1 MYRFNLKN
9 TNYIKGVAILL
20 LLFHHL
26 FSGTVPGAIENLN
39 ISGTPWYCYFARYAK
54 TCVAIFTIMSG
65 YGLYASTSTDYSV
78 KKFYLKRYSKF
89 YLNYWV
95 IFIIFVPLKILV
107 TPELLANGALMF
119 HSVLSDALGF
129 TYFFNGRIS
138 NINPTWWYISSIL
151 FLYFLFPFFRLLLDR
166 FNTWFLLLSLY
177 SLISVVIPTQL
188 FTQLHLFET
197 VYWLIFPFI
206 LGMYCAKND
215 IFSKIMNYGSKY
227 SSVFFKWIVFFI
239 LFAIFL
245 YLREFSGIMT
255 DLLFDGMGG
264 GVLIFILNESSKLNG
279 KFTNLINLLGKHSMN
294 IFLFHTFIFAD
305 LLPKV
310 IYSTKSIC
318 LDYIIMILFCLAIS
332 MAIEMFKRLIGIPIL
347 YGRLKLFI
355 DGKELNK

>member
-1 MYRFNLKN
+1 MVHKQ
-9 TNYIKGVAILL
+9 
-20 LLFHHL
+20 H
-26 FSGTVPGAIENLN
+26 TVFIFF
-39 ISGTPWYCYFARYAK
+39 IS
-54 TCVAIFTIMSG
+54 
-65 YGLYASTSTDYSV
+65 
-78 KKFYLKRYSKF
+78 
-89 YLNYWV
+89 
-95 IFIIFVPLKILV
+95 
-107 TPELLANGALMF
+107 
-119 HSVLSDALGF
+119 
-129 TYFFNGRIS
+129 
-138 NINPTWWYISSIL
+138 
-151 FLYFLFPFFRLLLDR
+151 FFRLLLDH

-188 FTQLHLFET
+188 FTQLHLFEA

-215 IFSKIMNYGSKY
+215 LFSKVMNYGSKY
-227 SSVFFKWIVFFI
+227 SFIFFKWIVFFI

-355 DGKELNK
+355 DGKGLNK